1 MLKIHIWGE
10 AAMKKI
16 LILSPILL
24 LILGYVMSK
33 NNNTAMIDGISISR
47 NILVSLPGNIRPEE
61 VSICIN
67 PVNPDNLA
75 AGSNLN
81 FYYYSTDGG
90 WTWTEGR
97 MTSTL
102 GVWGD
107 PSLVFDARGNLYF
120 GHLSLPLE
128 GDFIDR
134 IVVQKSVD
142 GGRTWNDGAGM
153 GLNPP
158 KDQDKEWLGVDTTN
172 SPYRNN
178 IYSAW
183 TEFDRYG
190 SADPNDRTRIL
201 LSRSTDSGAHWSE
214 TVLIS
219 DVTGNCLDSD
229 NTVEGAVPAVGP
241 QGEVYLSWSG
251 PLGIMFDKSPDGGQ
265 TFGKDIFVTTTPG
278 GWDFNIPGI
287 YRCNGMPITVCDTS
301 NSPYRGNIYILWSDQ
316 RNGQLDTDVFLK
328 KSTDGGDTWGPL
340 VRVNDDLPGRQQ
352 FFPWMTVDQTN
363 GHIYAVFYDRRD
375 AYDRK
380 TEVYVARSSD
390 GGETFQNFKV
400 SDFSFNPIQ
409 GIFFGDYIGIAAHNG
424 KVYPIWARM
433 DGIDLSIWTVIINDT
448 RQ

>member
-1 MLKIHIWGE
+1 
-10 AAMKKI
+10 MKKI
-16 LILSPILL
+16 LVLSPILL

-33 NNNTAMIDGISISR
+33 NNHTATIDGISISR

-67 PVNPDNLA
+67 PANPDNLA

-190 SADPNDRTRIL
+190 SPDPNDRTRIL
-201 LSRSTDSGAHWSE
+201 FSRSTDSGIRWSE

-219 DVTGNCLDSD
+219 DVTGDCLDSD
-229 NTVEGAVPAVGP
+229 NTVEGAVPAIGP
-241 QGEVYLSWSG
+241 QGEVYLSWGG
-251 PLGIMFDKSPDGGQ
+251 PLGIMFDKSRDGGQ
-265 TFGKDIFVTTTPG
+265 TFGKDIFVTATPG
-278 GWDFNIPGI
+278 GWDIDIPGI
-287 YRCNGMPITVCDTS
+287 YRCNGMPITACDTS
-301 NSPYRGNIYILWSDQ
+301 SSPYRGNIYILWSDQ
-316 RNGQLDTDVFLK
+316 RNGTYDTDVFLK

-340 VRVNDDLPGRQQ
+340 IRVNDDLPGRQQ

-400 SDFSFNPIQ
+400 SDFPFNPIQ
-409 GIFFGDYIGIAAHNG
+409 GIFFGDYIGIAAHKG
-424 KVYPIWARM
+424 KIYPIWASM